1 MNHPIKQETNMGD
14 SDNNQFGNSRQ
25 GEGSGSGVLGRTAT
39 DMTEPP
45 LTEEEYSKL
54 ETQLRESQLNGM
66 SNIR

>member
-1 MNHPIKQETNMGD
+1 MGD

-25 GEGSGSGVLGRTAT
+25 GDGNGSGVLGRTAT

-66 SNIR
+66 TNIR